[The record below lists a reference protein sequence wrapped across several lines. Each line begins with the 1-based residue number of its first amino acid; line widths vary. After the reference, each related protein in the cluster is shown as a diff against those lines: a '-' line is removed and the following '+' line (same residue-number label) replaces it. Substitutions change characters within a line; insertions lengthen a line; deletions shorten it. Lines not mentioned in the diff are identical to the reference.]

1 MPRWRRNE
9 IEKRYKDCMWFRR
22 VVILCSCVKGYRLLV
37 CILSKQ
43 WLLFGDQMITGSRF
57 TTWKTKTDER

>member
-1 MPRWRRNE
+1 
-9 IEKRYKDCMWFRR
+9 MWFRR